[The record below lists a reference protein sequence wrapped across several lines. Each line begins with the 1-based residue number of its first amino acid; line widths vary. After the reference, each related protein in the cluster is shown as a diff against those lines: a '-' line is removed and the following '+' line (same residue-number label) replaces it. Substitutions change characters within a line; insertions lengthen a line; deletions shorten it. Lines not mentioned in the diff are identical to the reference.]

1 MTIENVIKELRADL
15 KCYIGI
21 MPQSTFS
28 NTMLRIEKKLAK
40 PSTIKNFFEQFGYY
54 GDFNEWTKLR

>member
-1 MTIENVIKELRADL
+1 MTIVDVIKELRADL

-28 NTMLRIEKKLAK
+28 NTMIRIEKGLAK
-40 PSTIKNFFEQFGYY
+40 PSTITNFFEQFGYY
-54 GDFNEWTKLR
+54 GRFNEWTKKR